1 MSSAPAP
8 ALARLLPAGYAERLA
23 EAAARGDLQAV
34 DDVTDELALRYPKL
48 VRPRSDVGRF
58 TTVSPVAPRRAT
70 C

>member
-1 MSSAPAP
+1 MSRAPAP

-23 EAAARGDLQAV
+23 AAAARGDLQAV

-58 TTVSPVAPRRAT
+58 ATLSPRRP
-70 C
+70 